1 MATPLRALMLSLALP
16 MPETMVTSMAS
27 EASDSSEPGRTP
39 IVRPPAAYN
48 KAGAGARGGRH
59 KPAGCIRKW
68 VLTHDRV
75 RHDTHQI
82 RSMVISSY

>member
-39 IVRPPAAYN
+39 IVRPPAAYGN
-48 KAGAGARGGRH
+48 A
-59 KPAGCIRKW
+59 
-68 VLTHDRV
+68 V
-75 RHDTHQI
+75 
-82 RSMVISSY
+82 S